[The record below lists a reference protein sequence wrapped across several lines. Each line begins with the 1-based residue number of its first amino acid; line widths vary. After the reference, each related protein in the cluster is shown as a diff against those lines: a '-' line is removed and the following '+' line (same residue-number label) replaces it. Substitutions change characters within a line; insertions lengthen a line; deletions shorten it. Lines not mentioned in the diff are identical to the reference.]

1 MRFQIT
7 DKHYKYIFVILL
19 IPILFI
25 GFYNGVIIEG
35 SSQDVQYFPSK
46 LLLKNIDYYNSYLN
60 GDPWFLSQVPNYY
73 FQLHFLLSPLT
84 ILTWIQFKIFWY
96 VLNITLILIIFFDLN
111 KRFSVS
117 FKKLTLYLLPFFFGF
132 PMTNTLGNGQF
143 GIIVISLIYFSWIY
157 KEKYFSLSFI
167 LFLLL
172 SKYSF
177 GLPVLFG
184 YFLMGYYRSVF
195 TSILLTLIFPL
206 LYSIIF
212 DLNFLSSIFL
222 PLKVASIVTNIGPS
236 DIMSFTRS
244 IISNPN
250 IQLLTI
256 IFYNLLF
263 VLIFVY
269 YKIQKKILK
278 IQILLCSIVF
288 SFIGFFHLGYDWVV
302 LILILFF
309 LNDGVLKNI
318 FYGLIFIN
326 FSLPRFLKI
335 IDNDI
340 VFEIFKSPLYIF
352 INLTLLSIL
361 FFKILNESY
370 PKKTLLN

>member
-1 MRFQIT
+1 MRFNIT
-7 DKHYKYIFVILL
+7 DKHYKYLFVILL
-19 IPILFI
+19 IPILLI

-46 LLLKNIDYYNSYLN
+46 LLLKNIDYYNSFLN
-60 GDPWFLSQVPNYY
+60 GDTWFLAQAPNYY
-73 FQLHFLLSPLT
+73 FQLHFLLSPFT

-96 VLNITLILIIFFDLN
+96 LLNVILISIVFLDLN

-117 FKKLTLYLLPFFFGF
+117 YKKLTLYLLPFFLGF

-143 GIIVISLIYFSWIY
+143 GIIIIFLIYYSWIY
-157 KEKYFSLSFI
+157 KERYFLLSFI

-177 GLPVLFG
+177 GLPILFG
-184 YFLMGYYRSVF
+184 YFLMGYYRSVI
-195 TSILLTLIFPL
+195 TSILFTLIFPL

-222 PLKVASIVTNIGPS
+222 PLKVASISTGIGPS
-236 DIMSFTRS
+236 DIMSFSRS

-250 IQLLTI
+250 IQFLTI
-256 IFYNLLF
+256 IFYNILL

-269 YKIQKKILK
+269 YKIQKGILN
-278 IQILLCSIVF
+278 IQILLCSIIF

-309 LNDGVLKNI
+309 LKDGVLKNI

-326 FSLPRFLKI
+326 FSLPRVLKI
-335 IDNDI
+335 INCDI
-340 VFEIFKSPLYIF
+340 VSEIHTSPVYIF
-352 INLTLLSIL
+352 INLTLFSIL

-370 PKKTLLN
+370 PKKTLLD